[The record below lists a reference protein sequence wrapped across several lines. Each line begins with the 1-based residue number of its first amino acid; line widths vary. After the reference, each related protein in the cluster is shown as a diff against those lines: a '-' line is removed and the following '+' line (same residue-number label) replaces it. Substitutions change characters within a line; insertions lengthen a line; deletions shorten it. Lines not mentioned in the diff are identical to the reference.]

1 MIGKYPALRYLRH
14 CVLGCLLL
22 LAGRPGLAQER
33 AYILGVIG
41 YGESAQ
47 MIASEYEGL
56 TAYLSRIVKRP
67 VRVEGSRNFDVF
79 AERAKTKRY
88 HFIFAAPS
96 AIIQANRDA
105 GYEPVA
111 KVPGRL
117 AAAFMAM
124 GKTGI
129 AFPEDMKGK
138 RIGFTG
144 KDAMITKLAFYE
156 LQQLGIKDPE
166 RHFSSTAY
174 YNDADGVLA
183 GMQMNLIDVGV
194 ANAGLFNA
202 WVQKGED
209 INLIHSGKGV
219 PHLTFAVRGNLPD
232 FEKKAVAEALL
243 KAGQDKDASDYFK
256 YSGMAGFE
264 PAKLAD
270 FDELTKILGI
280 K

>member
-1 MIGKYPALRYLRH
+1 MKKQLAASIWAL
-14 CVLGCLLL
+14 GLLL
-22 LAGRPGLAQER
+22 LAGRPALAQER
-33 AYILGVIG
+33 AYLLGIIS
-41 YGESAQ
+41 YGNSAQ
-47 MIASEYEGL
+47 MIASEYHGL
-56 TAYLSRIVKRP
+56 TTYLSRVLKKP
-67 VRVEGSRNFDVF
+67 VRVEGARDFTTF
-79 AERAKTKRY
+79 AERAKAKRY
-88 HFIFAAPS
+88 HFMFVAPS
-96 AIIQANRDA
+96 AVIDANRSA
-105 GYEPVA
+105 GYVPVA
-111 KVPGRL
+111 KVPGLL
-117 AAAFMAM
+117 AVSFMAM
-124 GKTGI
+124 AKTNI

-144 KDAMITKLAFYE
+144 RDAMITKLAFVE
-156 LQQLGIKDPE
+156 LRQLGIVDVDK
-166 RHFSSTAY
+166 HFASVAY

-183 GMQMNLIDVGV
+183 GMQMNLIDIGV

-202 WVQKGED
+202 WVQKGEN

-270 FDELTKILGI
+270 FDELAKILGI

>member
-1 MIGKYPALRYLRH
+1 MVRKLTGMFMAW
-14 CVLGCLLL
+14 LLL
-22 LAGRPGLAQER
+22 LAGQPAAARER
-33 AYILGVIG
+33 AYLLGVIS
-41 YGESAQ
+41 YGNSAQ
-47 MIASEYEGL
+47 MIATEHHGL
-56 TAYLSRIVKRP
+56 TEYLGRVLKRP
-67 VRVEGSRNFDVF
+67 VRIESARDFTSF
-79 AERAKTKRY
+79 AERAKAKRY
-88 HFIFAAPS
+88 HMMFVAPS
-96 AIIQANRDA
+96 AVIEANRSA
-105 GYEPVA
+105 GYLPVA
-111 KVPGRL
+111 KVPGL
-117 AAAFMAM
+117 LSVSFMAPT
-124 GKTGI
+124 KAGI

-144 KDAMITKLAFYE
+144 KDAMITQLAFVE
-156 LQQLGIKDPE
+156 LRNLGIKEPE
-166 RHFSSTAY
+166 KYFSSMAY

-232 FEKKAVAEALL
+232 FEKKAVADALL